1 MPTPDISQASGP
13 LTSGINKLS
22 GHLRAHSPVAEETR
36 TSVPY
41 TAGTTIL
48 TANNLH
54 KAYVSGSEPIPVL
67 CGVNLTIREGQ
78 FTTIVG
84 QSGSGKSTLLHLL
97 GTLDRPDKGEIIL
110 RKQRIDHLAARPRDQ
125 IRNKEIGLIFQFYH
139 LLPELNVLENVL
151 VPFMIRYG
159 AWSYWLQRRRFTEQ
173 AKELLDRVGLSH
185 RLTHRPN
192 QLSGGER
199 QRTAIARALVTEPT
213 LLLADEPTGNLDA
226 KSGGEV
232 MAVLQQLKEQQRLTV
247 VMVTHDESIA
257 SRSDQTIHLR
267 DGRVVSHPTAA
278 SA

>member
-1 MPTPDISQASGP
+1 MPAPDIAQASGP
-13 LTSGINKLS
+13 LTSGINTLS
-22 GHLRAHSPVAEETR
+22 GHLRAHSPVADGTR

-41 TAGTTIL
+41 TTGTTIL
-48 TANNLH
+48 TANNVH
-54 KAYVSGSEPIPVL
+54 KAYVSGSERIPVL

-110 RKQRIDHLAARPRDQ
+110 RKQRIDHLPAKPRDQ

-159 AWSYWLQRRRFTEQ
+159 VWSYWLHRRRFTEQ

-257 SRSDQTIHLR
+257 AKSDQTIHLR
-267 DGRVVSHPTAA
+267 DGRVVSPLTAA